1 MKNQDYLYLDHAAST
16 PMRKSAMD
24 KYIEAE
30 SFGFANSSGGHKLS
44 RNSKNLLEDSREVIS
59 ELFNSAPGEII
70 FTSGGTE
77 ADNWTIKSLFD
88 SKITNSNLVTSN
100 IEHEAVLASAEW
112 VSSNGFQTKYAKSDE
127 NGFVTKDEF
136 INQIDDETIVASL
149 MWGNNE
155 TGVIQPIKDISK
167 DEFLEKLKSVF
178 ELYEQKR
185 DEGKIKFYGMAT
197 WECFRVKDN
206 DPQHLSLEDIV
217 QMAKKIGGDEHGFKF
232 IQLPYNMNYD
242 QALLGKNQIIQNKPV
257 SILESAVTLGI
268 GVFTSVPFMQGRL
281 LTPGVMPEFSD
292 LKSSLRALQFIRS
305 SPGVLAPLVGQKSAE
320 HVS

>member
-16 PMRKSAMD
+16 PMRKSALD

-44 RNSKNLLEDSREVIS
+44 RNSKNLLEDSREIIA
-59 ELFNSAPGEII
+59 ELLDSAPSEIV

-88 SKITNSNLVTSN
+88 SKQPNNNLVTSN

-112 VSSNGFQTKYAKSDE
+112 ISSNGFQTKYAKSDE

-136 INQIDDETIVASL
+136 IKQIDDETKVASL

-167 DEFLEKLKSVF
+167 ELKSVS
-178 ELYEQKR
+178 Y
-185 DEGKIKFYGMAT
+185 T
-197 WECFRVKDN
+197 
-206 DPQHLSLEDIV
+206 HLT
-217 QMAKKIGGDEHGFKF
+217 
-232 IQLPYNMNYD
+232 LP
-242 QALLGKNQIIQNKPV
+242 
-257 SILESAVTLGI
+257 T
-268 GVFTSVPFMQGRL
+268 T
-281 LTPGVMPEFSD
+281 
-292 LKSSLRALQFIRS
+292 
-305 SPGVLAPLVGQKSAE
+305 
-320 HVS
+320 